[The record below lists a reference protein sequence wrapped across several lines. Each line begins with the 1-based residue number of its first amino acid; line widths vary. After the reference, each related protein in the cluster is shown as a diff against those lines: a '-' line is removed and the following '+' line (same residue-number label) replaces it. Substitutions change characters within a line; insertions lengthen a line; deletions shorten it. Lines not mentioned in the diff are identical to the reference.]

1 MKVLVINKHGQP
13 LMPTTPRKAR
23 ILLQS
28 GKAKIVGRVPFTIKL
43 IFGSRGYKQ
52 PISLGI
58 DAGYQHI
65 GFSAITEIEELIGG
79 EVELLDGMSER
90 ITERKKYRRTRRN
103 RLRHRASRFNNR
115 KRTEGWLAPS
125 IQHKLNTHLR
135 LVERI
140 KSRLPIT
147 KITIETAKFDIQK
160 IKNPDISCNEY
171 QQGEQLGYKN
181 LTEYIRHRD
190 GYQCQNPDC
199 QKKKTEKFFQ
209 VHHLGYWKN
218 PPDRSNR
225 PSNLI
230 TLCDKCHSSPNH
242 KKGKLLHGWEP
253 KVKSFKA
260 ETFMSTVYKRIVE
273 LLEVEQAF
281 GYETSFKRKELEL
294 PKSHH
299 NDAFVIA
306 GGTTEKRIEPLIIEQ
321 IRRHKRSLEQFY
333 DAKYVDKRTGEKVSG
348 STLNSGRRTRHKR
361 LNGENLRVYRQRK
374 VSKGQRRI
382 KKQRYPYNPND
393 YVKFE
398 DKVYR
403 VIGMQ
408 NLGTGVKIANYPGVV
423 NKVVNV
429 SKVQPIKKRSG
440 LCASTKIG
448 NDSSTSLPYQQSG

>member
-1 MKVLVINKHGQP
+1 
-13 LMPTTPRKAR
+13 MPTTPRKAR

-28 GKAKIVGRVPFTIKL
+28 GKAKIAGRDPFTIQL
-43 IFGSRGYKQ
+43 IYGSSGYKQ
-52 PISLGI
+52 PVSLGI
-58 DAGYQHI
+58 DAGYKHI

-79 EVELLDGMSER
+79 EVELFDKMSER
-90 ITERKKYRRTRRN
+90 IKERKAYRTTRRN
-103 RLRHRASRFNNR
+103 RLRHRIPRFDNR
-115 KRTEGWLAPS
+115 KRKEGWLAPS
-125 IQHKLNTHLR
+125 IQHKLDTHFR
-135 LVERI
+135 LIERI

-147 KITIETAKFDIQK
+147 RTTVETAKFDLQK
-160 IKNPDISCNEY
+160 IKNPDIQGEEY

-181 LTEYIRHRD
+181 LTDYIRHRD
-190 GYQCQNPDC
+190 GYECQNPEC
-199 QKKKTEKFFQ
+199 KNKKSEKILQ

-242 KKGKLLHGWEP
+242 KKGKLLHGWSP

-260 ETFMSTVYKRIVE
+260 ETFMSTIYKRIVE
-273 LLEVEQAF
+273 GLEVEQAF
-281 GYETSFKRKELEL
+281 GYETSFNRKELGL
-294 PKSHH
+294 SKSHH

-306 GGTTEKRIEPLIIEQ
+306 GGTTQKRVIPLMIEQ

-333 DAKYVDKRTGEKVSG
+333 DAKYIDLRSGEKVSG
-348 STLNSGRRTRHKR
+348 STLNSGRRTRNKN
-361 LNGENLRVYRQRK
+361 LNGENLRMYRSLK
-374 VSKGQRRI
+374 VSSGQRRI
-382 KKQRYPYNPND
+382 KKQRYTYNPND

-398 DKVYR
+398 DKIYR

-408 NLGTGVKIANYPGVV
+408 NLGTGVKIADYPGVA

-429 SKVQPIKKRSG
+429 NKVQPIKRRSG

-448 NDSSTSLPYQQSG
+448 NDSSTRAELST